1 MTRSNQN
8 KNNNNNKILKVQY
21 SGNVGGK
28 VLAFI
33 CYISGTSKF
42 MKVRFLKAHMLYV
55 SYSLA

>member
-8 KNNNNNKILKVQY
+8 KNNNNNNKILKVQY

-33 CYISGTSKF
+33 CYISQAN
-42 MKVRFLKAHMLYV
+42 L
-55 SYSLA
+55 